1 MDSQNQ
7 TPDWEFVQSFLAV
20 AETGS
25 LSAAASR
32 LGQSQPTV
40 GRHIKALEE
49 AWRAELFHRHARGLR
64 LTETGETLLPMAQ
77 TMRDAMYQM
86 TLRANGQSQ
95 EVSGVVRITASDVS
109 SHYVLPPIIAR
120 IRAAEPAIQIVLV
133 ATDATENLLFREA
146 DIAVRMYRPQQLDV
160 ITQHICDV
168 PVAIFAAKS
177 YLDQRGRPHSP
188 EDLLNYDLVGY
199 DTDEL
204 IVRSMRDMGWHVQAE
219 DFAVRCDTQSANW
232 ELVRAGCG
240 VGFTQRSVGVA
251 DSAVEEIDL
260 GLPMPSLPVWLT
272 ADESLRRTPRVSRIW
287 DLLRAELAQLV

>member
-177 YLDQRGRPHSP
+177 YLDQRGRPRSP
-188 EDLLNYDLVGY
+188 KDLLNYDLVGY

>member
-251 DSAVEEIDL
+251 DSAVEEIEL

-272 ADESLRRTPRVSRIW
+272 AHESLRRTPRVSRIW